1 MAFIHQGS
9 CACSSP
15 QLDLFSTPMTQTSVE
30 SGTWAE
36 FNPTS
41 AISDSMPIE
50 FDVSG
55 AGTSYIDLAQ
65 TQLDVRAQLLK
76 GDGTAIDNTTH
87 VAPCNLFMH
96 ALFSEIDVKLNGTL
110 ITSSNNTYPYRAY
123 IETLLSYGRD
133 AKKSQLTSAMYYKD
147 EGGDTGFEEGDPH
160 AGGATNTGMVKR
172 NSFFQ
177 NGEIVPMQGPLHL
190 DLMFQDR
197 YLPSDVGMQLRFV
210 RSRDAFALMS
220 DAANAAFRVKIHE
233 CKLLI
238 RKVNISP
245 SVFIAQAKAFEVGN
259 AKYPI
264 RRVVCKSY
272 SVGTGMRDNVH
283 EGLFTGQI
291 PSRIVI
297 AMVRNQA
304 FNGSYDRNP
313 FNFSHFNL
321 SSIKIYVDGQIHNN
335 IKPIE
340 CDFENHQSLS
350 GYLSLFTGSGKY
362 RRDEGLDI
370 DRQQYECGY
379 TLFAYNL
386 SPDLSEEG
394 YFNLVKEGSIRV
406 ELKFATALPHTI
418 NVIAYAEFES
428 IIEINREKQVLI
440 DYAN

>member
-9 CACSSP
+9 HDCSSS

-30 SGTWAE
+30 SGSWAE
-36 FNPTS
+36 FNPVS

-50 FDVSG
+50 FDISG
-55 AGTSYIDLAQ
+55 AGTSYIDLSQ
-65 TQLDVRAQLLK
+65 TQLVIRVQLLK
-76 GDGTAIDNTTH
+76 DDGTAIDNTSH
-87 VAPCNLFMH
+87 VAPCNLFLH
-96 ALFSEIDVKLNGTL
+96 SLFSEIDVKLNGTL

-133 AKKSQLTSAMYYKD
+133 AKNSQLTSALYYKD
-147 EGGDTGFEEGDPH
+147 IGGDAGFEEGDPT
-160 AGGATNTGMVKR
+160 AGGATNKGMVKR
-172 NSFFQ
+172 NSFFK
-177 NGEIVPMQGPLHL
+177 NGEIVPLQGPLHV
-190 DLMFQDR
+190 DLLFQDR
-197 YLPSDVGMQLRFV
+197 YLPADVGIQLRLV
-210 RSRDAFALMS
+210 RSKAAFCLMS
-220 DAANAAFRVKIHE
+220 DTAGASFRIKIHE
-233 CKLLI
+233 CKLLV
-238 RKVNISP
+238 RKVHISP
-245 SVFIAQAKAFEVGN
+245 TVFVEQAKAFEVGN

-297 AMVRNQA
+297 ALVNNES
-304 FNGSYDRNP
+304 FNGSYSRNP
-313 FNFSHFNL
+313 FNLKHYNL
-321 SSIKIYVDGQIHNN
+321 SSIKIYVDGQANNN
-335 IKPIE
+335 IKAIE
-340 CDFENHQSLS
+340 CDFEHHQSLS

-370 DRQQYECGY
+370 DREEYEKGY
-379 TLFAYNL
+379 TLFAYDL
-386 SPDLSEEG
+386 SPDLSEET
-394 YFNLVKEGSIRV
+394 YFNLIKDGSIRV
-406 ELKFATALPHTI
+406 ELKFAQALPNAI

>member
-41 AISDSMPIE
+41 AISESMPIE
-50 FDVSG
+50 FDISG
-55 AGTSYIDLAQ
+55 AGTSYIDLSQ
-65 TQLDVRAQLLK
+65 TQLIARVQLLK
-76 GDGTAIDNTTH
+76 GDGTPIGNTTH
-87 VAPCNLFMH
+87 VAPCNLFLH

-133 AKKSQLTSAMYYKD
+133 AKSSQLTSAMYYKD
-147 EGGDTGFEEGDPH
+147 EGGDAGFEEGDPH
-160 AGGATNTGMVKR
+160 AAGATNKGMVKR
-172 NSFFQ
+172 NSFFK
-177 NGEIVPMQGPLHL
+177 NGEIVPMQGPIHL

-210 RSRDAFALMS
+210 RSKDAFSLLS
-220 DAANAAFRVKIHE
+220 DAANPAFRVKIHE

-291 PSRIVI
+291 PSTT
-297 AMVRNQA
+297 
-304 FNGSYDRNP
+304 
-313 FNFSHFNL
+313 
-321 SSIKIYVDGQIHNN
+321 K
-335 IKPIE
+335 
-340 CDFENHQSLS
+340 
-350 GYLSLFTGSGKY
+350 
-362 RRDEGLDI
+362 
-370 DRQQYECGY
+370 
-379 TLFAYNL
+379 
-386 SPDLSEEG
+386 
-394 YFNLVKEGSIRV
+394 
-406 ELKFATALPHTI
+406 ATP
-418 NVIAYAEFES
+418 
-428 IIEINREKQVLI
+428 
-440 DYAN
+440 